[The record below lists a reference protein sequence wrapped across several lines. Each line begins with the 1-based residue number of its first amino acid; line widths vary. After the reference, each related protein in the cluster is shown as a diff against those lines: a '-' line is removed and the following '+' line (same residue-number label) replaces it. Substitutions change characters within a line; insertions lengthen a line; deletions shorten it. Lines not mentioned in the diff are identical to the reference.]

1 MYCLCRKIKTITYI
15 YIYSTP
21 LFTNCYESQ
30 FAAAI
35 KADIGSYLPDSISD
49 FAPPGKFING
59 FMYLGDDTEKELNE
73 GWSEEHLSSKLPT
86 IGQLFTNIFFQWTPT
101 LVLQLATK
109 IMFNLVPAA
118 ISFKS
123 KCKEVLQNKKWL
135 KDLEFWDNERRPE
148 LIKTHNKL
156 SNIDPEALLSSEDL
170 LNYVLDV
177 INHFRF
183 CAFNHHRFNSAA
195 MLPVNFFL
203 RFSSENGLSQIDAYE
218 LLEGNLKEQV
228 YEHSAGKYLRSA
240 FLNVKNM
247 DALELLRHAV
257 EISDD
262 TSLSKSDQDKRIL
275 LILNKLQNDS
285 NYSIE
290 IRESMKQYLN
300 ENWYRQVGGYDITFF
315 SGREMPGIL
324 ASAAWK
330 IINDDIEMFR
340 LKHDENVKAA
350 LEKITRSKQEEWLE
364 LMEDAHKCH
373 RLRDERSLYSDVVS
387 L

>member
-1 MYCLCRKIKTITYI
+1 M
-15 YIYSTP
+15 
-21 LFTNCYESQ
+21 
-30 FAAAI
+30 
-35 KADIGSYLPDSISD
+35 
-49 FAPPGKFING
+49 
-59 FMYLGDDTEKELNE
+59 
-73 GWSEEHLSSKLPT
+73 SSKLPT

-218 LLEGNLKEQV
+218 LLEGNLKE
-228 YEHSAGKYLRSA
+228 
-240 FLNVKNM
+240 
-247 DALELLRHAV
+247 
-257 EISDD
+257 
-262 TSLSKSDQDKRIL
+262 
-275 LILNKLQNDS
+275 
-285 NYSIE
+285 
-290 IRESMKQYLN
+290 
-300 ENWYRQVGGYDITFF
+300 
-315 SGREMPGIL
+315 
-324 ASAAWK
+324 
-330 IINDDIEMFR
+330 
-340 LKHDENVKAA
+340 
-350 LEKITRSKQEEWLE
+350 
-364 LMEDAHKCH
+364 
-373 RLRDERSLYSDVVS
+373 
-387 L
+387 